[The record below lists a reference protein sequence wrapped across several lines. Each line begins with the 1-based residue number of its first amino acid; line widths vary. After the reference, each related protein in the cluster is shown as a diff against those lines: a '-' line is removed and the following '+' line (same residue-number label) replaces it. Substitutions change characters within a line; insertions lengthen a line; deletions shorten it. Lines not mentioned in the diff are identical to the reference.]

1 MNKAHLIGR
10 LTRDPEVR
18 YTSGDQPMAV
28 ANFTL
33 AVDRRF
39 KKDGEQT
46 ADFIQCVAFGK
57 LGEHVEKYYRKGLKV
72 AITGHIQTGSY
83 VNKEGRKTYTT
94 KVVADELEFAES
106 KAASQKAGNGQNEN
120 TGQQSYGDGFE
131 QLGDDEGLP
140 FT

>member
-1 MNKAHLIGR
+1 M
-10 LTRDPEVR
+10 E
-18 YTSGDQPMAV
+18 V

-33 AVDRRF
+33 AVDRCF
-39 KKDGEQT
+39 KKDGEQS

-83 VNKEGRKTYTT
+83 VNKEGRRIYTT
-94 KVVADELEFAES
+94 KVVAEEMEFTES
-106 KAASQKAGNGQNEN
+106 KAVAQKVGNGQGWN
-120 TGQQSYGDGFE
+120 TGLQSYSDGFE
-131 QLGDDEGLP
+131 PLGDDEDLP

>member
-1 MNKAHLIGR
+1 
-10 LTRDPEVR
+10 
-18 YTSGDQPMAV
+18 MAV

-106 KAASQKAGNGQNEN
+106 KAASQKAGNGQGEN
-120 TGQQSYGDGFE
+120 TSQQSGDGFE
-131 QLGDDEGLP
+131 PLASDDELP

>member
-72 AITGHIQTGSY
+72 AITGHIQTGKY
-83 VNKEGRKTYTT
+83 TNKDGQTVYTT
-94 KVVADELEFAES
+94 DVVIDEQEFCES
-106 KAASQKAGNGQNEN
+106 KAKAEEPADQNGMV
-120 TGQQSYGDGFE
+120 SIP
-131 QLGDDEGLP
+131 DDLDVP
-140 FT
+140 FK

>member
-1 MNKAHLIGR
+1 
-10 LTRDPEVR
+10 
-18 YTSGDQPMAV
+18 MAV

-106 KAASQKAGNGQNEN
+106 KAATRMKIQASSHTAMDLNRLEMMRVFL
-120 TGQQSYGDGFE
+120 SPE
-131 QLGDDEGLP
+131 RSLLGDTDKP
-140 FT
+140 

>member
-1 MNKAHLIGR
+1 
-10 LTRDPEVR
+10 
-18 YTSGDQPMAV
+18 MAV

-33 AVDRRF
+33 AVDRRY
-39 KKDGEQT
+39 KKEGEQT

-83 VNKEGRKTYTT
+83 VNREGRKTYTT
-94 KVVADELEFAES
+94 KVAAEELEFAES
-106 KAASQKAGNGQNEN
+106 KAAAQKTGNGQGE
-120 TGQQSYGDGFE
+120 TAGQQSYTDGFE
-131 QLGDDEGLP
+131 PIGSDEDLP

>member
-1 MNKAHLIGR
+1 
-10 LTRDPEVR
+10 
-18 YTSGDQPMAV
+18 MAV

-39 KKDGEQT
+39 KKDGEQS

-83 VNKEGRKTYTT
+83 VNKEGKKTYTT
-94 KVVADELEFAES
+94 KVAAEELEFAES
-106 KAASQKAGNGQNEN
+106 KATAQKTE
-120 TGQQSYGDGFE
+120 TGQGENADQQSNSDGFE
-131 QLGDDEGLP
+131 PLASDDELP